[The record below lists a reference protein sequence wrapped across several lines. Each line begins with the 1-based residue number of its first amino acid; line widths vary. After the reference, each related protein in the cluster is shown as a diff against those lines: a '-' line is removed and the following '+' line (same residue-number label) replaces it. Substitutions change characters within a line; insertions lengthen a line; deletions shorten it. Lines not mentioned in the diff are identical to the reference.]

1 MSEIRSEGGNAA
13 VRTQAI
19 QVRIHTRG
27 GAEVVGFAHV
37 KPGAYQRRVSDLL
50 NLGKVKYVPITDA
63 EYTVPGRDTIQT
75 GCVLINIDDVVL
87 MDVGSEDIGHVD

>member
-1 MSEIRSEGGNAA
+1 MSEIRSEGGSAA

-63 EYTVPGRDTIQT
+63 EYTVAGQATIQT
-75 GCVLINIDDVVL
+75 GCVLVNIDDVVL
-87 MDVGSEDIGHVD
+87 MDVGSEDVSQLA